1 MKLLRLM
8 VTLVALA
15 VIGAPLAAQGQ
26 RPASPTGA
34 SAVDIG
40 WRIVPTPGGEPTYKA
55 GKWIEVTY
63 GRPVKRGRDLFG
75 GSGAEYGKLVNP
87 DAPVWRAGA
96 NASTQLTTEI
106 PIVIGGKT
114 IPPGTYTMFIDL
126 KPNDW
131 TLIVSNWK
139 AQANYDP
146 NNKAEL
152 WGSYNYTPDKDV
164 VRAKMTLAALP
175 VSHEQLSWEFFDV
188 SDSGGTLGL
197 FWDKTVASVPFKIAQ

>member
-1 MKLLRLM
+1 MKFLRLM
-8 VTLVALA
+8 ATLVAFG
-15 VIGAPLAAQGQ
+15 VIGASPTAQGQ
-26 RPASPTGA
+26 RPASPTGS
-34 SAVDIG
+34 SAADIG
-40 WRIVPTPGGEPTYKA
+40 GRIVPTPGGEPTYKP

-63 GRPVKRGRDLFG
+63 GRPVKRGRELFG

-131 TLIVSNWK
+131 TLIVSSWK
-139 AQANYDP
+139 AQKDYDP

-164 VRAKMTLAALP
+164 ARAKMTLTTLP
-175 VSHEQLSWEFFDV
+175 HSHEQLSWEFFDV
-188 SDSGGTLGL
+188 SDSGGTLAL
-197 FWDKTVASVPFKIAQ
+197 LWDKTMASVPFTASR